1 MKRKILIIVGFFG
14 ALLLASCYPDGP
26 DYAEELDV
34 VLTYHNPD
42 YIFGTKTTYA
52 MPDKIVKITGNL
64 QEGDAPSFIPATTA
78 ALILSRIEE
87 NMTALGYQRVSLES
101 EGADLLLLP
110 AAWETTTV
118 SVWYDYWYW
127 WYGGYY
133 PGWGWGGG
141 YYPYY
146 PPVYVSSYTTGTLI
160 MNLMDKTEIGA
171 NGNPVLEWTG
181 AINGV
186 MTNTYDATRINTA
199 IDKAFDQSPYL
210 KTN

>member
-1 MKRKILIIVGFFG
+1 MKRKIKILVGFFS
-14 ALLLASCYPDGP
+14 ALLLAGCYPNGP

-42 YIFGTKTTYA
+42 YNFGTKTTYA

-64 QEGDAPSFIPATTA
+64 QQGDAPTFIPDATA

-87 NMTALGYQRVSLES
+87 NMTSLGYQRVDLSAG
-101 EGADLLLLP
+101 GADLLLLP
-110 AAWETTTV
+110 ASWEVTTV
-118 SVWYDYWYW
+118 SYWYDYWYW

-133 PGWGWGGG
+133 GGWGWGG
-141 YYPYY
+141 YY
-146 PPVYVSSYTTGTLI
+146 PPVYVTSYTTGTLM
-160 MNLMDKTEIGA
+160 MNIVDKTVLGA
-171 NGNPVLEWTG
+171 NGNPVTQWTG

-186 MTNTYDATRINTA
+186 LTNTYDASRVNTA